1 MTVATYM
8 LRPAVT
14 KRRGSLL
21 DAVTPTEVGFRGQD
35 GTDLW
40 DSYNCMK
47 FDSAAAFCAPN
58 NKTFD
63 KTANWIDGFRFAVY
77 GGVICKAIGLDQANM
92 ESEVEAAFRMGEST
106 AVEQALMATRFRQS
120 PILAAGEAVGDRWP
134 VPTDITP
141 AAGAQKP
148 ATAIGMLEGHAGRNY
163 VGSPTLHMPIVV
175 ASMILGVDGAM
186 FEGDVLTT
194 KFGSK
199 IAAGAG
205 YDYPNLGPTG
215 AAAAVGEK
223 WVYATGGVA
232 ISHSKPVIKQVM
244 NHSTNEVLV
253 LAERGYIAAVDC
265 YAAAIRVSLT

>member
-1 MTVATYM
+1 
-8 LRPAVT
+8 
-14 KRRGSLL
+14 
-21 DAVTPTEVGFRGQD
+21 
-35 GTDLW
+35 
-40 DSYNCMK
+40 
-47 FDSAAAFCAPN
+47 
-58 NKTFD
+58 
-63 KTANWIDGFRFAVY
+63 
-77 GGVICKAIGLDQANM
+77 
-92 ESEVEAAFRMGEST
+92 
-106 AVEQALMATRFRQS
+106 
-120 PILAAGEAVGDRWP
+120 
-134 VPTDITP
+134 
-141 AAGAQKP
+141 
-148 ATAIGMLEGHAGRNY
+148 
-163 VGSPTLHMPIVV
+163 VV